1 MLQIRSAK
9 MGSNPRKFIF
19 RFFLSVETI
28 LLHQNK
34 CQGTLLDRQQQEQT
48 IIVKVWLII
57 CLGHRVP
64 TPQGQG
70 LSLEILAP

>member
-1 MLQIRSAK
+1 

-19 RFFLSVETI
+19 RFFQSVETI

-34 CQGTLLDRQQQEQT
+34 FQGTLLDRQQQEQT
-48 IIVKVWLII
+48 IIVKAWLII

-64 TPQGQG
+64 IPQVQG